1 MGPSDANKT
10 KKDLLAELNTCRQR
24 IKELEVSLAKQSC
37 LDESIIGSEA
47 RYRSLVESTE
57 DSIYLFDSEY
67 NYMFM
72 NKKHISRLGIKG
84 NEYLGR
90 PYTDFHKPEESQMF
104 LEKLNE
110 VFNKG
115 MSLQFQ
121 HRSHRNGKYF
131 LRTLSPIK
139 GTDGKVAAVT
149 VVSKDINK
157 LKLAEFERDK
167 IIFELQGAL
176 QQIKTL
182 KGLIPI
188 CAWCKNIRNDQGYW
202 QKIESYISEHSEADF
217 THGICEKCL
226 KKVSKEEGNEE

>member
-1 MGPSDANKT
+1 MAPSDANKT
-10 KKDLLAELNTCRQR
+10 KEDLLAELNTCRQR
-24 IKELEVSLAKQSC
+24 IKELEVSLAKLSC
-37 LDESIIGSEA
+37 LDDSIIGSDA
-47 RYRSLVESTE
+47 LYSSLVESTD

-67 NYMFM
+67 NYIFM

-90 PYTDFHKPEESQMF
+90 PYTDFHNPEESQIF
-104 LEKLNE
+104 LEKLDE

-115 MSLQFQ
+115 ISLQFQ
-121 HRSHRNGKYF
+121 HRSSRNGKYF

-139 GTDGKVAAVT
+139 GKDGKVAAVT
-149 VVSKDINK
+149 VISKDINE

-167 IIFELQGAL
+167 IIFELQDAL
-176 QQIKTL
+176 QHIKTL

-202 QKIESYISEHSEADF
+202 QQIESYISEHSEADF

-226 KKVSKEEGNEE
+226 NKLAKKEGDEE

>member
-1 MGPSDANKT
+1 MGPSDPDKT
-10 KKDLLAELNTCRQR
+10 REDLLAELNICRQR
-24 IKELEVSLAKQSC
+24 VKELETSLAKASY
-37 LDESIIGSEA
+37 LDDGIIGSGA
-47 RYRSLVESTE
+47 RYRSLVESTD

-67 NYMFM
+67 NYIFM
-72 NKKHISRLGIKG
+72 NKKHIARLGIKG

-90 PYTDFHKPEESQMF
+90 SYTDFHKPEESQMF
-104 LEKLNE
+104 LEKLDE

-115 MSLQFQ
+115 VSLQFQ
-121 HRSHRNGKYF
+121 HRSPRNGKYF

-139 GTDGKVAAVT
+139 RKDGKVSAVT
-149 VVSKDINK
+149 VISKDINE

-167 IIFELQGAL
+167 IIFELQEAL
-176 QQIKTL
+176 QDIKTL

-226 KKVSKEEGNEE
+226 KKVEKEEGDAE

>member
-1 MGPSDANKT
+1 MGPSDADKT
-10 KKDLLAELNTCRQR
+10 KEDLLAELNTCRQR
-24 IKELEVSLAKQSC
+24 IKELEVSLAKLSR
-37 LDESIIGSEA
+37 LDEGIVGSEA

-57 DSIYLFDSEY
+57 DSIYLFDSKY

-104 LEKLNE
+104 LEKLDE

-115 MSLQFQ
+115 ISLQFQ
-121 HRSHRNGKYF
+121 HRSPRNGKYF

-149 VVSKDINK
+149 VISKDINE

-167 IIFELQGAL
+167 IIFELQAAL
-176 QQIKTL
+176 QDIKTL

-188 CAWCKNIRNDQGYW
+188 CAWCKNIRNDKGYW

-226 KKVSKEEGNEE
+226 KKVSEEEGDEE